1 MSGPRRLLLAAL
13 ALLPLAWPAP
23 ARDVV
28 PPQRYGRVVLGSF
41 TGKAKVPAVAFDH
54 WRHRA
59 LFTCRLC
66 HVDVGFAMT
75 AGATKVSASTN
86 RGGFHCGACHDGK
99 TQVRGKVVFASCSE
113 SGRIDESPACRRC
126 HAPSDP
132 PRLLQDYQAF
142 AEGLPRKGIA
152 GGVDWE
158 EAEATGKIR
167 PLDFLEGTSIPR
179 KPLKMEKE
187 ITIESRGA
195 WMANVMFSHRKHA
208 VWNGCEVCH
217 PEIYP
222 STKSGSVKYSMFQI
236 ASGESCGVCHDRVA
250 FPLADCERCH
260 LAPVR

>member
-28 PPQRYGRVVLGSF
+28 PPQRYGRVILGGF

-86 RGGFHCGACHDGK
+86 RSGFHCGACHDGK

-132 PRLLQDYQAF
+132 ARLLQDYQAF

-195 WMANVMFSHRKHA
+195 WMANVMFSHKKHA